1 MRGSE
6 VIIYWLF
13 AKGKL
18 LSLYTMSRVTKYSGF
33 GVEQV
38 RSTVYA
44 NCLNACDTP
53 TWAAGLPAGTIFKS
67 ATPPLTGTPLYIM

>member
-1 MRGSE
+1 M
-6 VIIYWLF
+6 IIYWLF

-53 TWAAGLPAGTIFKS
+53 LGPGTLPSGTIYYS
-67 ATPPLTGTPLYIM
+67 TTPVPGGRALYIVP